1 MLKRMITLFISVT
14 MLFCFCITLPACA
27 GTSKEPE
34 HQIEMKSVPIYLGS
48 PDAMDHFSLYF
59 ADGVKD
65 LAFVD
70 LFDWAEV
77 MNSLIP
83 DTSGKFTGF
92 KVSAEVTEDGK
103 MVILKRETGYEMA
116 VDFENSL
123 LIWDDYCGFLQGAN
137 APYLDLARLPEF
149 DEQGQPVYLSRIDT
163 RERHGHGPVLDLSA
177 LSIPL
182 IAQDGKYLVPLQTLS
197 AFTLFPKSIGLYYNQ
212 DCLIATTISSMTNM
226 KEKLDDYLETEP
238 YMKSNIWQDVRVET
252 CNVVIRNPG

>member
-1 MLKRMITLFISVT
+1 MLKRMITLFVSVT
-14 MLFCFCITLPACA
+14 MLFFFFFLLPACA

-197 AFTLFPKSIGLYYNQ
+197 AFTLSPMYLGVYYNQ
-212 DCLIATTISSMTNM
+212 ECLIAAPIGEMRNI
-226 KEKLDDYLETEP
+226 KGQIGGYLQAFRRHDEGGARCHG
-238 YMKSNIWQDVRVET
+238 Q
-252 CNVVIRNPG
+252 